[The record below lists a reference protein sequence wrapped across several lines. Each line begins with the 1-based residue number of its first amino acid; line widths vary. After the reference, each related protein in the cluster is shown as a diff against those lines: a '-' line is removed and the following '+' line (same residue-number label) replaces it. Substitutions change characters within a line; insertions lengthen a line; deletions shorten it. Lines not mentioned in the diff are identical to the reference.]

1 MRNPDQRLRHRQGK
15 PLPSKYNTKYIKEE
29 RNTVFYLI
37 KSMLRVLENGF
48 TDINIGITEQI
59 IDGMCTDKTDLID
72 FGGKGARVN
81 YSAQL

>member
-1 MRNPDQRLRHRQGK
+1 
-15 PLPSKYNTKYIKEE
+15 
-29 RNTVFYLI
+29 
-37 KSMLRVLENGF
+37 MLRGLENGF

-59 IDGMCTDKTDLID
+59 IDGMCTDKTEIID